1 MRGGT
6 ATTAADVERLRDNGL
21 TDREIFEA
29 TTFIAFRLAF
39 STVDNALGAEP
50 DQQHVEAASE
60 AVGKAV
66 SFGRPPAAFLS
77 STTTWS
83 EPG

>member
-1 MRGGT
+1 MQ
-6 ATTAADVERLRDNGL
+6 RLRDNGL

-50 DQQHVEAASE
+50 DKQHVEAASE
-60 AVGKAV
+60 AVREAV
-66 SFGRPPAAFLS
+66 SFGRPPAAS
-77 STTTWS
+77 PS
-83 EPG
+83 

>member
-1 MRGGT
+1 M
-6 ATTAADVERLRDNGL
+6 ERLRDNGL

-50 DQQHVEAASE
+50 DQQHTW
-60 AVGKAV
+60 KPHR
-66 SFGRPPAAFLS
+66 RP
-77 STTTWS
+77 
-83 EPG
+83 